1 MIHGFNKTTLLD
13 YPGHLAATIFLGG
26 CNFRCPFCHNASLV
40 LAPNSQPIISKEE
53 VLSTLRKRIGIL
65 EGVCITGGEP
75 SLYPG
80 LIDLIKEIKDLG
92 FLVKLDT
99 NGTNPNTIKYLL
111 ESNLIDYIAM
121 DIKNCKEK
129 YSLSSGIKNT
139 VIDKISE
146 SISLLINSNID
157 YEFRTTVVKNLHD
170 ASDFIKIGEWI
181 EGANAYFLQ
190 AYRDSEDIIKKGLSG
205 HSLDELKEFKEIV
218 SPYVKEV
225 SIRGVE

>member
-1 MIHGFNKTTLLD
+1 
-13 YPGHLAATIFLGG
+13 
-26 CNFRCPFCHNASLV
+26 
-40 LAPNSQPIISKEE
+40 
-53 VLSTLRKRIGIL
+53 
-65 EGVCITGGEP
+65 
-75 SLYPG
+75 
-80 LIDLIKEIKDLG
+80 
-92 FLVKLDT
+92 
-99 NGTNPNTIKYLL
+99 
-111 ESNLIDYIAM
+111 M

-225 SIRGVE
+225 SIRKIE

>member
-205 HSLDELKEFKEIV
+205 HSLDKLKEFKENV

>member
-80 LIDLIKEIKDLG
+80 LIDLTKEIKDLG

-225 SIRGVE
+225 SIRKIE

>member
-99 NGTNPNTIKYLL
+99 NGTNPNIIKYLL

-225 SIRGVE
+225 SIRKIE